1 MDQLVELERI
11 DLAGVVTLEAL
22 PHMVEQP
29 RKLRLVV
36 GTDGRTRGAPLR
48 LRRTGL
54 RACPAVGI
62 TARHRLRTLLGAP
75 PRRRS

>member
-1 MDQLVELERI
+1 MDQLVELERV

-22 PHMVEQP
+22 PHVVDQP

-36 GTDGRTRGAPLR
+36 GTDDSTRRAPLR
-48 LRRTGL
+48 FRRTGL

-62 TARHRLRTLLGAP
+62 AGRHLMRTLLGDL